1 MTTADVDA
9 LMTTWDI
16 PLPDGDTLQLE
27 AKPGE
32 VITVVGA
39 NGSGKSALATWM
51 ATSTAPA
58 QLRRVFAQ
66 RKLWF
71 KTSGPSIN
79 SANRESYGSN
89 MTHWDRSVDSR
100 YLDHA
105 DSQRTDITLFDLL
118 GQINLENQRVADLV
132 YKDGATPELIAETV
146 GPRLFDTL
154 NAVLEKA
161 GINVVV
167 SITDKQ
173 TFVAKHRTLEVMYPI
188 HHMSDGER
196 SALLLAAEVLT
207 APACAVVMLD
217 EPERHLHRSISARL
231 IEAAVE
237 ERSDCA
243 FIVMT
248 HDLDLASNLASRPGR
263 TLAALGVQWSD
274 QSPVLWDINE
284 IAVDA
289 PMPDIARRAI
299 LGGRRKLLFVEGNNK
314 SLDLALYGVLF
325 PEWTVIPTGSCDLV
339 IRNVTGLNQSDEF
352 HWIEAVGVVDGDNR
366 SEEERESLTTRGIS
380 VLRVSEIEN
389 LYYLPQVL
397 EALARKQVL
406 FLGGES
412 GTFVAAAKMNA
423 LNILGKSGTLD
434 RLARKMAKDEVARR
448 LLGHMPD
455 EVGNDDVNV
464 SFPSPYPRISQELQ
478 GLHAADDYEALVR
491 ATPIRDTDFRNQV
504 ARGLDFSSYKLYQRA
519 ALVLIAES
527 KDLGDMLRREVGDIN
542 ADG

>member
-1 MTTADVDA
+1 MTTADLDT

-16 PLPDGDTLQLE
+16 PLPDGETLRLE
-27 AKPGE
+27 AKSGE

-51 ATSTAPA
+51 ATSTTHAH
-58 QLRRVFAQ
+58 LRRVFAQ
-66 RKLWF
+66 RKLWL
-71 KTSGPSIN
+71 KSSGPSIN
-79 SANRESYGSN
+79 SANRDSYGSN
-89 MTHWDRSVDSR
+89 ITHWDRSVDSR

-105 DSQRTDITLFDLL
+105 DAQRADITLFDLL

-132 YKDGATPELIAETV
+132 YRERVAPEVITERV
-146 GPRLFDTL
+146 GPRLFDIL

-161 GINVVV
+161 GINVIVY
-167 SITDKQ
+167 ITDKQ
-173 TFVAKHRTLEVMYPI
+173 TFVAQHRTLGVTYPI

-207 APACAVVMLD
+207 APPYAVVMLD

-231 IEAAVE
+231 IEAVIE

-243 FIVMT
+243 CIVMT
-248 HDLDLASNLASRPGR
+248 HDLDLASILASRPGK

-274 QSPVLWDINE
+274 QSPVRWDIRE

-314 SLDLALYGVLF
+314 SLDLALYGALF

-352 HWIEAVGVVDGDNR
+352 HWVEAVGVVDGDNR
-366 SEEERESLTTRGIS
+366 SDEERESLTARNIS

-397 EALARKQVL
+397 EALARKQVVI
-406 FLGGES
+406 LGGEAS
-412 GTFVAAAKMNA
+412 AFVTAAKTNA
-423 LNILGKSGTLD
+423 LNIMGKKGTLE

-455 EVGNDDVNV
+455 EVGNDDVSV

-478 GLHAADDYEALVR
+478 GLHDAGDYEALVR

-504 ARGLDFSSYKLYQRA
+504 AKGLDFPSYKSYQRA
-519 ALVLIAES
+519 ALVCITES
-527 KDLGDMLRREVGDIN
+527 RDLADILRREVADIS